1 MSLNRFCG
9 TDAAHCPK
17 HVHRDNYRRNGEYVT
32 LANKAWNDGT
42 FTEFVMILT
51 LIIFNSWSLPDL
63 PTWLV
68 STKQEIAAKLGSD
81 RTFKH

>member
-1 MSLNRFCG
+1 M
-9 TDAAHCPK
+9 
-17 HVHRDNYRRNGEYVT
+17 T